1 MNKLTKQQCK
11 NVYKICELKTA
22 KRISDSIIDGIVT
35 VVGNLCS
42 KILPINNKDK
52 YISDLKNDYIINSE
66 LKNVAGNVAM
76 RTGKLMGVLSFII
89 ITAANIKLYKQVV
102 LEVEKEN
109 EKKAEVIEHELA
121 QELEKNNL

>member
-1 MNKLTKQQCK
+1 MNKLTEQECE

-22 KRISDSIIDGIVT
+22 KRVCDSVIHDIVT

-42 KILPINNKDK
+42 KTLPISNKDK

-76 RTGKLMGVLSFII
+76 RTGKLMDVLSFII
-89 ITAANIKLYKQVV
+89 ITAANINLY
-102 LEVEKEN
+102 
-109 EKKAEVIEHELA
+109 
-121 QELEKNNL
+121 